1 MYNNLLFRPLGN
13 VTALKVILRH
23 TWLFFHISKQAC
35 IMNLFGLPGHCEAT
49 DNYIAEFEDMLRHSC
64 GKKVAG
70 FIAEYIQV

>member
-1 MYNNLLFRPLGN
+1 
-13 VTALKVILRH
+13 
-23 TWLFFHISKQAC
+23 
-35 IMNLFGLPGHCEAT
+35 MNLFGLPGHCEAT